1 LKLGETISLNMKKDH
16 MAVIRELISG
26 ISMEAWKSE
35 LDLAASKYHI
45 TVLWV
50 AIIFDPIFAITD
62 YLNIPLY
69 WKLILGIRLMVS
81 FVTLLMIVS
90 RKFLALPSYLMVVI
104 TFFMIS
110 LQNAFI
116 YKFIDNAN
124 FLGQN
129 LNYMALM
136 IGASMFLIWP
146 LAYSVIV
153 VVVST
158 IATFYFIRTNPQ
170 LDVNQ
175 FFLNGGLLL
184 GASAIFMM
192 IQIRTRYDLTVK
204 EIKARLALK
213 ASNEEIQAQAEE
225 IRGINDNLELLVRQR
240 TLELEKKNKALEE
253 YAFINAHKLRAPV
266 ASILGLVNL
275 ITKQPLNQEIRDIT
289 EHLKDSTQKLDAI
302 VSSITKAI
310 EKGERI

>member
-1 LKLGETISLNMKKDH
+1 
-16 MAVIRELISG
+16 
-26 ISMEAWKSE
+26 
-35 LDLAASKYHI
+35 
-45 TVLWV
+45 
-50 AIIFDPIFAITD
+50 
-62 YLNIPLY
+62 
-69 WKLILGIRLMVS
+69 
-81 FVTLLMIVS
+81 
-90 RKFLALPSYLMVVI
+90 
-104 TFFMIS
+104 MIS

-146 LAYSVIV
+146 LAYSIIV
-153 VVVST
+153 VLVST
-158 IATFYFIRTNPQ
+158 VATFYFIRTNPQ

-184 GASAIFMM
+184 AASAIFMM

-275 ITKQPLNQEIRDIT
+275 ITKQPLNQETRDIT
-289 EHLKDSTQKLDAI
+289 EHLKDSTQKLDSI

>member
-1 LKLGETISLNMKKDH
+1 
-16 MAVIRELISG
+16 
-26 ISMEAWKSE
+26 
-35 LDLAASKYHI
+35 
-45 TVLWV
+45 
-50 AIIFDPIFAITD
+50 
-62 YLNIPLY
+62 
-69 WKLILGIRLMVS
+69 
-81 FVTLLMIVS
+81 
-90 RKFLALPSYLMVVI
+90 MVVI

-146 LAYSVIV
+146 LTYSVIV
-153 VVVST
+153 VLVST
-158 IATFYFIRTNPQ
+158 VATFYFIRTNPQ

-184 GASAIFMM
+184 AASAIFMM

-240 TLELEKKNKALEE
+240 TMELEKKNKALEE

-275 ITKQPLNQEIRDIT
+275 ITKQPLNQETRDIT

-302 VSSITKAI
+302 VGSITKAI

>member
-1 LKLGETISLNMKKDH
+1 MV
-16 MAVIRELISG
+16 VIRELISG
-26 ISMEAWKSE
+26 VSTEAWKSE
-35 LDLAASKYHI
+35 LDLVASKYHI

-69 WKLILGIRLMVS
+69 WKLVLGIRLMVS
-81 FVTLLMIVS
+81 FVTLLMIIS
-90 RKFLALPSYLMVVI
+90 RNFLGLPSYLMVVI

-110 LQNAFI
+110 LQNALI
-116 YKFIDNAN
+116 YRFIDNSN

-146 LAYSVIV
+146 LIYSVIV
-153 VVVST
+153 VLVST
-158 IATFYFIRTNPQ
+158 LATFYFIRTNPQ
-170 LDVNQ
+170 LDVDQ

-184 GASAIFMM
+184 AASTIFMM

-204 EIKARLALK
+204 EIKTRLALK
-213 ASNEEIQAQAEE
+213 ASNEEIQAQAGV
-225 IRGINDNLELLVRQR
+225 IKIINDNLEVLVKER
-240 TLELEKKNKALEE
+240 TIELEKKNKALEE

-275 ITKQPLNQEIRDIT
+275 ISKQPLSPESRDIA
-289 EHLKDSTQKLDAI
+289 ERLQDSTQKLDAV

-310 EKGERI
+310 EKGEHI